1 MRIGID
7 ALLMSNHDAGVGGY
21 VRSLLCA
28 LARFEKDN
36 EYVVYMR
43 PGVAA
48 PRDLPGDRF
57 EIHRIRSARVR
68 ATRIAWQR
76 FGLPRRFR
84 RDGLDV
90 LHCPSYVAPL
100 RRRGPTVLTLHDV
113 IALSHPQLCRRSNAV
128 HYRTLLPKVVRS
140 VDCIVA
146 SSEATRNHI
155 LSLLDVPEE
164 KVRVIHPGVD
174 KRYFRPKLKGLISQ
188 VRQTYKL
195 PAQIVLAV
203 GNIEP
208 KKNLPALLRAFD
220 RVKQSSVFRHG
231 LVFAGRKNWGYAQA
245 MRLARKIEARHD
257 VRFLGWVPPD
267 DLAVLYGMA
276 DALVFVPVVEGF
288 GLPVIE
294 AMASGT
300 PVIVSEGVPY
310 EVYGEAALP
319 VAADSVH
326 AIAAGLA
333 ALLTDRDLSGRLVTA
348 GRRQAARF
356 RWEQTVRA
364 MCAVYAEVAGVARD

>member
-1 MRIGID
+1 VRIGID

-28 LARFEKDN
+28 LAHFEKDN

-43 PGVAA
+43 PGVVA
-48 PRDLPGDRF
+48 PGDLPGDRF
-57 EIHRIRSARVR
+57 KIQRIRSARLR

-76 FGLPRRFR
+76 FGLPRRFQ
-84 RDGLDV
+84 RDGLDA

-113 IALSHPQLCRRSNAV
+113 IALSHPALCRRLNAV
-128 HYRTLLPKVVRS
+128 HYRTILPKVVRS
-140 VDCIVA
+140 VDRIVA
-146 SSEATRNHI
+146 SSEATRNRI

-174 KRYFRPKLKGLISQ
+174 KRYFRTMSKRLISR
-188 VRQTYKL
+188 VRRTYKL
-195 PAQIVLAV
+195 PVQIVLTV

-208 KKNLPALLRAFD
+208 KKNLIMLLRAFD
-220 RVKQSSVFRHG
+220 KLKQSSVFQHV
-231 LVFAGRKNWGYAQA
+231 LVFVGRKNWGYAQV
-245 MRLARKIEARHD
+245 MRLARKIEARD
-257 VRFLGWVPPD
+257 DIRFLGWVPAD
-267 DLAVLYGMA
+267 DLAALYAMA
-276 DALVFVPVVEGF
+276 DAVVFVPVVEGF
-288 GLPVIE
+288 GLPVVE
-294 AMASGT
+294 AMASGA

-310 EVYGEAALP
+310 EVYEDAALS
-319 VAADSVH
+319 VAPDSVD

-333 ALLTDRDLSGRLVTA
+333 SVLTDRDLSGRLVAA

-356 RWEQTVRA
+356 RWEHTVRA
-364 MCAVYAEVAGVARD
+364 MCMVYAEVVGAPGD